1 MTIRHTTR
9 LALTALSFAALCTA
23 ASAQGTGKLKVGLML
38 PYSGTFTALGVAI
51 ENGFKLYV
59 DEQGG
64 KLAGREIEYFKVD
77 DESDPPRPPTT
88 STS

>member
-1 MTIRHTTR
+1 MTIRTAR
-9 LALTALSFAALCTA
+9 LALTAIAFAALASA
-23 ASAQGTGKLKVGLML
+23 AGAQGTGKLKVGLML

-64 KLAGREIEYFKVD
+64 KLAGREIGRASCRERVL
-77 DESDPPRPPTT
+77 
-88 STS
+88 